1 MQLTQLLYAS
11 TICDELSV
19 DEINMIL
26 KSSRKNNPGSGLT
39 GLLYFNRRYFLQ
51 CIEGARTEVNE
62 TFHRIQ
68 QDTRHKNIV
77 ILHYSEISE
86 RFFPNWGMGYLTESS
101 ATQSVYIR
109 FANNPLFNPYL
120 MKGESALG
128 MIKALK
134 ALKSGQQSQT

>member
-11 TICDELSV
+11 TICDDLPV
-19 DEINMIL
+19 DEIKTIL
-26 KSSRKNNPGSGLT
+26 KSARKNNPASGLT

-62 TFHRIQ
+62 AFHRIQ

-77 ILHYSEISE
+77 ILHYEEISE
-86 RFFPNWGMGYLTESS
+86 RCFPSWGMGYLPESS
-101 ATQSVYIR
+101 ATQSIYIR

-134 ALKSGQQSQT
+134 ALKDAQSPKT